1 MIIVIIIF
9 LLFIQISN
17 AKICFDVEYFF
28 IKIAEVCIKY
38 EKDKDKLKTYVE
50 ASTVGIVKLFKDIS
64 YKGYA
69 ISDKNF
75 QPKEFY
81 LYQKERQLLVIYRY
95 NFNKN
100 QILSEKIKNSSK
112 TQKII
117 KINDK
122 NFFDP
127 FTASYLI
134 LNELINEKIKIFFED
149 QIYEVKILKK
159 KVENKKI
166 IKIDPSKIKAEGII
180 KPTGKWKIIYD
191 NGKLKDIKVRIRIGE
206 LVLKV
211 KEWE

>member
-9 LLFIQISN
+9 LLFFQISN
-17 AKICFDVEYFF
+17 AKICFNVDYFF
-28 IKIAEVCIKY
+28 INIAEVCIKY
-38 EKDKDKLKTYVE
+38 EKDKDKFKTYVE
-50 ASTVGIVKLFKDIS
+50 ASTVGIVKLFKDIG

-166 IKIDPSKIKAEGII
+166 IEIDPSKIKAEGII
-180 KPTGKWKIIYD
+180 KPTGKWKIIYEK
-191 NGKLKDIKVRIRIGE
+191 GRLKEIQVRIRIGKI
-206 LVLKV
+206 VLRV
-211 KEWE
+211 KERE